1 MSTAE
6 LKKVAYPKYA
16 EIMCRSPFDAM
27 GFAVLDASSEIVWL
41 SDESLGGCVSSLVAE
56 RRANEDNANP
66 NGKLN
71 LASGEAVLW
80 HPIKDFVGATI
91 GDALVVL
98 EPSTGNDLDAVS
110 GVLERV
116 SQCISREYQLTSEL
130 TEMAFELGERY
141 EELNLVIQS
150 HEHVLHGLDGPS
162 AMEALVQDCVDY
174 LDVSAASLAFV
185 ERGLFYS
192 QNDDSNS
199 VPKLENLAV
208 ELGIRLSDQ
217 LSRNPAALVLN
228 SDAEREEIAPEVSY
242 RIAACPVS
250 DGTSD
255 TAGVLFVLRPPDG
268 REFTNSDRNILEVIA
283 GRVGRVVQESYDRLT
298 GLLNRQ
304 AYEMRVADALSTA
317 RRDNAVHCVLVVDID
332 QLKIINDTIGHDMG
346 DDVIKDV
353 ARNIKSSVRRG
364 DIVGRIGGDTFG
376 MLLEHCALD
385 QGVQIG
391 EKLRGRIAGRG
402 ATAGPRNLPL
412 SVSIGVAKLDGQ
424 SESHSSILDAAEL
437 AMRGAKESGRNRVL
451 AFHEQDRQL
460 KRRQEEMRWLAV
472 IQDALQNDAMQLFCQ
487 PIEPTL
493 SDKPPTSFEVL
504 IRLEDKDGQI
514 ISPLTFLPAAER
526 FQLMPTID
534 QWVVEK
540 VLSMIDGYEDVLSER
555 GCRFTVNLSG
565 QSLSDDRF
573 KDLLLTRLDARPLPK
588 HLMAFEVTET
598 TAISNFEN
606 ALSFLSALRTRGCY
620 VYLDDFGTGF
630 SSFEYLNKL
639 PVDAVK
645 IDGSFIRGLPNDS
658 IALAIVRAINEV
670 AHVMDVET
678 IAEYV
683 ENDDIRRALA
693 DIGVNYVQ
701 GYAVGRPKPFAPQ
714 LRALTGGE

>member
-1 MSTAE
+1 MRANA
-6 LKKVAYPKYA
+6 LQKVAYEKYA
-16 EIMCRSPFDAM
+16 EIMCRAPFDAM
-27 GFAVLDASSEIVWL
+27 GLAVLDDAREIVWL
-41 SDESLGGCVSSLVAE
+41 SEEGLRKNIDCAVTELNAKSGVAKLTL
-56 RRANEDNANP
+56 AN
-66 NGKLN
+66 
-71 LASGEAVLW
+71 GEAVLCR
-80 HPIKDFVGATI
+80 PIRDFLGTSV
-91 GDALVVL
+91 GDAMVVL
-98 EPSTGNDLDAVS
+98 EPSTGNDVDTIAS
-110 GVLERV
+110 VLECV
-116 SQCISREYQLTSEL
+116 TECISREFQLTSEL

-150 HEHVLHGLDGPS
+150 HDHVLHGLDGPS
-162 AMEALVQDCVDY
+162 AMEALVKDCVDY
-174 LDVSAASLAFV
+174 LDVNAAALAFV

-192 QNDDSNS
+192 QNDDDNS
-199 VPKLENLAV
+199 IAQLENLAV
-208 ELGIRLSDQ
+208 ELGIRLSEQ
-217 LSRNPAALVLN
+217 LSGNPAALVLN
-228 SDAEREEIAPEVSY
+228 SDEERAEIAPNIAY

-255 TAGVLFVLRPPDG
+255 TAGVLFVLRPSDG

-283 GRVGRVVQESYDRLT
+283 GRVGRVVRESYDRLT

-304 AYEMRVADALSTA
+304 AYETRVADALATA
-317 RRDNAVHCVLVVDID
+317 RRDNAVHSVLVVDID

-353 ARNIKSSVRRG
+353 ARNIKSNVRRG

-376 MLLEHCALD
+376 MLLEHCALE

-402 ATAGPRNLPL
+402 ASAGTRNLPL
-412 SVSIGVAKLDGQ
+412 SVSVGVARLDAQ
-424 SESHSSILDAAEL
+424 SESPSSVLDAAEL

-472 IQDALQNDAMQLFCQ
+472 IQDALRTNDMHLFCHA
-487 PIEPTL
+487 IEPTV
-493 SDKPPTSFEVL
+493 SDQPATSFEVL
-504 IRLEDKDGQI
+504 IRLEDKDGHFVQ
-514 ISPLTFLPAAER
+514 PLTFLPAAER

-540 VLSMIDGYEDVLSER
+540 VLGMIEGNEDVLAKR

-573 KDLLLTRLDARPLPK
+573 KDLLLTRLDARPLPR
-588 HLMAFEVTET
+588 HLLAFEVTET

-606 ALSFLSALRTRGCY
+606 ALSFLSALRGRGCY

-658 IALAIVRAINEV
+658 IAVAIVRAINEV
-670 AHVMDVET
+670 AHVMGVET

-683 ENDDIRRALA
+683 ENDAIRRTLA
-693 DIGVNYVQ
+693 DVGVNYVQ
-701 GYAVGRPKPFAPQ
+701 GYAVGRPKPFKPQ
-714 LRALTGGE
+714 LQALIERE